1 MKKNNNKKIVP
12 KKKIFVNKKILIAED
27 HKVNAMIIQ
36 TILNNL
42 GIETVLAE
50 NGKQAVEIFSNSAEK
65 EFDMILM
72 DIMMPELNGLEA
84 TKQIRDLDRKDS
96 KSIVIIALSANVFEK
111 DRQKSIEKGFNS
123 HLKKP
128 IETDVL
134 LETLNKYL

>member
-1 MKKNNNKKIVP
+1 
-12 KKKIFVNKKILIAED
+12 
-27 HKVNAMIIQ
+27 
-36 TILNNL
+36 
-42 GIETVLAE
+42 
-50 NGKQAVEIFSNSAEK
+50 
-65 EFDMILM
+65 M

-111 DRQKSIEKGFNS
+111 DKQKSIEKGFNS